1 MQVSEG
7 YPWDAWAGLSAALAK
22 LSRDWSGCLAALVV
36 SPLAAALPGILP
48 LLPVRVGVVD
58 VHAFRGPVGLAGQQ
72 PRPEADNHEEAVDPK
87 DQHCR
92 DDEVLPPH
100 FDRLPR

>member
-22 LSRDWSGCLAALVV
+22 LSRVWSGCLAALVV
-36 SPLAAALPGILP
+36 SPLAPALPGILP
-48 LLPVRVGVVD
+48 LLSVRVGVAA
-58 VHAFRGPVGLAGQQ
+58 VHAFRGAVGLAGQQ
-72 PRPEADNHEEAVDPK
+72 PCSKADNRQKAVDNK

-92 DDEVLPPH
+92 DDDVLPPH